1 LGVDG
6 GLKSTSMSIV
16 TLCPQCKTAFAIQA
30 EHYSAADAWVRCGR
44 CAHVF
49 EVDQHLFEIDPIQSE
64 TEAPVKESPMVDI
77 PIETPMPVVSVPLTP
92 PVWQPV
98 SPPSSA
104 LAVVVMLLAS
114 AVLLAQVLVFQRD
127 KLVAMN
133 LSVSPFFKTVCQV
146 LGCRVDWPKEP
157 DKVAIDSTNFKQ
169 LADDQ
174 YSFTLSVKNQAAYF
188 LGSPALELT
197 LTNDEEGDVV
207 RKVWLAEEL
216 DLPTVLKP
224 LRTQTVEMVFSVE
237 EPLAGKING
246 YRALL
251 FYP

>member
-1 LGVDG
+1 
-6 GLKSTSMSIV
+6 MSIV

-49 EVDQHLFEIDPIQSE
+49 EVDQHLFEIDPTQGETQSSVKDSPVVD
-64 TEAPVKESPMVDI
+64 APVAVPL
-77 PIETPMPVVSVPLTP
+77 PAAVPLTP

-104 LAVVVMLLAS
+104 LAVVVTLLAS
-114 AVLLAQVLVFQRD
+114 AVLLGQVLVFQRD

-133 LSVSPFFKTVCQV
+133 LSVSPFFISACQV

-157 DKVAIDSTNFKQ
+157 EKVAIDSTNFKQ
-169 LADDQ
+169 LGEDQ
-174 YSFTLSVKNQAAYF
+174 FSFTLSVKNQAAYF

-197 LTNDEEGDVV
+197 LTNDAQGDMV
-207 RKVWLAEEL
+207 RKVWLAQEI
-216 DLPTVLKP
+216 DLPSVLKP
-224 LRTQTVEMVFSVE
+224 LRTQTVEIIFSVE
-237 EPLAGKING
+237 QPLAGKING

>member
-1 LGVDG
+1 
-6 GLKSTSMSIV
+6 MSIV

-49 EVDQHLFEIDPIQSE
+49 EVDQHLFEIDPTQSE
-64 TEAPVKESPMVDI
+64 IEAPVKESPMVDV
-77 PIETPMPVVSVPLTP
+77 PIETPLPVVSVPLTP

-104 LAVVVMLLAS
+104 LAVVVTLLAS
-114 AVLLAQVLVFQRD
+114 AVLLGQVLVFQRD

-133 LSVSPFFKTVCQV
+133 LSVSPFFNSVCQAF
-146 LGCRVDWPKEP
+146 GCRVDWPKEP
-157 DKVAIDSTNFKQ
+157 DKVAIDNTNFKQ
-169 LADDQ
+169 LGDDQ
-174 YSFTLSVKNQAAYF
+174 FSFTLSVKNQAAYF
-188 LGSPALELT
+188 LGTPALELT

-207 RKVWLAEEL
+207 RKVWLAQEI
-216 DLPTVLKP
+216 DLPEVLKP
-224 LRTQTVEMVFSVE
+224 MRTQTVEMVFSVE

>member
-1 LGVDG
+1 
-6 GLKSTSMSIV
+6 MSIV

-49 EVDQHLFEIDPIQSE
+49 EVDQHLFEIDPTQGE
-64 TEAPVKESPMVDI
+64 TESPAK
-77 PIETPMPVVSVPLTP
+77 ETPTEVMPVDEPVSAAAVPVIP
-92 PVWQPV
+92 PAWQPV
-98 SPPSSA
+98 NPPSSA
-104 LAVVVMLLAS
+104 LAVMVTFLAA
-114 AVLLAQVLVFQRD
+114 AVLLGQVLVFQRD

-133 LSVSPFFKTVCQV
+133 LSVQPFFNAVCQT

-169 LADDQ
+169 LKDDRF
-174 YSFTLSVKNQAAYF
+174 SFTLSVKNQASYF
-188 LGSPALELT
+188 LGTPALELT
-197 LTNDEEGDVV
+197 LTNDEEGDIV
-207 RKVWLAEEL
+207 RKVWLAQEI
-216 DLPTVLKP
+216 DLPVVLKP
-224 LRTQTVEMVFSVE
+224 MRTQTVEMVFSVE
-237 EPLAGKING
+237 EPFAGKING

>member
-1 LGVDG
+1 MNCGW
-6 GLKSTSMSIV
+6 K
-16 TLCPQCKTAFAIQA
+16 KTFA
-30 EHYSAADAWVRCGR
+30 
-44 CAHVF
+44 
-49 EVDQHLFEIDPIQSE
+49 P
-64 TEAPVKESPMVDI
+64 
-77 PIETPMPVVSVPLTP
+77 VPLTP

-104 LAVVVMLLAS
+104 LAVVVTLLAS
-114 AVLLAQVLVFQRD
+114 AVLLGQVIVFQRD

-133 LSVSPFFKTVCQV
+133 LSVSPFFNSVCQV
-146 LGCRVDWPKEP
+146 LGCRVNWPKES

-207 RKVWLAEEL
+207 RKVWLAEEI

-237 EPLAGKING
+237 GPLAGKING

>member
-1 LGVDG
+1 
-6 GLKSTSMSIV
+6 MSIV

-49 EVDQHLFEIDPIQSE
+49 EVDQHLFEIDPTQSE
-64 TEAPVKESPMVDI
+64 IEPSATEL
-77 PIETPMPVVSVPLTP
+77 PVVAAVAVPVSSVVITTP
-92 PVWQPV
+92 PVWQTV
-98 SPPSSA
+98 NNKSPA
-104 LAVVVMLLAS
+104 LAGVVILLAA
-114 AVLLAQVLVFQRD
+114 AVLLGQILVFQRD

-133 LSVSPFFKTVCQV
+133 RSVSPFFNSVCDA

-157 DKVAIDSTNFKQ
+157 DKVAIDNTNFKQ
-169 LADDQ
+169 LGDDQ
-174 YSFTLSVKNQAAYF
+174 FSFTLSVKNQAAYF

-207 RKVWLAEEL
+207 RKVWLAEEM

-224 LRTQTVEMVFSVE
+224 LRTQTVEMVFSVQ

-246 YRALL
+246 FRALL

>member
-1 LGVDG
+1 
-6 GLKSTSMSIV
+6 MSIV

-49 EVDQHLFEIDPIQSE
+49 EVDQHLFEIDPTQGE
-64 TEAPVKESPMVDI
+64 TESPAK
-77 PIETPMPVVSVPLTP
+77 ETPTEVMPVDEPVSAAAVPVIP
-92 PVWQPV
+92 PAWQPV
-98 SPPSSA
+98 NPPSSA
-104 LAVVVMLLAS
+104 LAVMVTFLAA
-114 AVLLAQVLVFQRD
+114 AVLLGQVLVFQRD

-133 LSVSPFFKTVCQV
+133 LSVQPFFNAVCQT

-169 LADDQ
+169 LKDDRF
-174 YSFTLSVKNQAAYF
+174 SFTLSVKNQASYF
-188 LGSPALELT
+188 LGTPALELT
-197 LTNDEEGDVV
+197 LTNDEEGDMV
-207 RKVWLAEEL
+207 RKVWLAQEI
-216 DLPTVLKP
+216 DLPVVLKP
-224 LRTQTVEMVFSVE
+224 MRTQTVEMVFSVE

>member
-1 LGVDG
+1 
-6 GLKSTSMSIV
+6 MSIV

-49 EVDQHLFEIDPIQSE
+49 EVDQHLFEIDPTQGE
-64 TEAPVKESPMVDI
+64 TESPAK
-77 PIETPMPVVSVPLTP
+77 ETPTEVMPVDEPVSAAAVPVTP
-92 PVWQPV
+92 PAWQPAN
-98 SPPSSA
+98 PPSSA
-104 LAVVVMLLAS
+104 LAVMVTFLAA
-114 AVLLAQVLVFQRD
+114 AVLLGQVLVFQRD

-133 LSVSPFFKTVCQV
+133 LSVQPFFNAVCQT

-157 DKVAIDSTNFKQ
+157 DKVVIDSTNFKQ
-169 LADDQ
+169 LKDDRF
-174 YSFTLSVKNQAAYF
+174 SFTLSVKNQASYF
-188 LGSPALELT
+188 LGTPALELT
-197 LTNDEEGDVV
+197 LTNDEEGDMV
-207 RKVWLAEEL
+207 RKVWLAQEI
-216 DLPTVLKP
+216 DLPVVLKP
-224 LRTQTVEMVFSVE
+224 MRTQTVEMVFSVE

>member
-1 LGVDG
+1 
-6 GLKSTSMSIV
+6 MSIV

-49 EVDQHLFEIDPIQSE
+49 EVDQHLFEIDTPQSE
-64 TEAPVKESPMVDI
+64 TEPAAKESLVVSPADIPAAPVV
-77 PIETPMPVVSVPLTP
+77 PVTP

-98 SPPSSA
+98 NNSNPA
-104 LAVVVMLLAS
+104 LAVVVTLLAA
-114 AVLLAQVLVFQRD
+114 AVLLGQVLVFQRD

-133 LSVSPFFKTVCQV
+133 RSVSPLFNSVCQI
-146 LGCRVDWPKEP
+146 LGCQVDWPKEP
-157 DKVAIDSTNFKQ
+157 DKVAIDNTNFKQ
-169 LADDQ
+169 LGDDQ
-174 YSFTLSVKNQAAYF
+174 FSFTLSVKNQAAYF
-188 LGSPALELT
+188 LGTPALELT

-207 RKVWLAEEL
+207 RKVWLAQEI
-216 DLPTVLKP
+216 DLPEVLKP
-224 LRTQTVEMVFSVE
+224 MRTQTVEMVFSVQ

-246 YRALL
+246 FRALL

>member
-1 LGVDG
+1 
-6 GLKSTSMSIV
+6 MSIV

-49 EVDQHLFEIDPIQSE
+49 EVDQHLFEIDPTQGE
-64 TEAPVKESPMVDI
+64 TE
-77 PIETPMPVVSVPLTP
+77 TPAKDSPVVDVPVAAPPIPEVAVPLTP

-98 SPPSSA
+98 GSPSAA
-104 LAVVVMLLAS
+104 LAVVVTLLAS
-114 AVLLAQVLVFQRD
+114 AVLLGQVLVFQRD

-133 LSVSPFFKTVCQV
+133 LSVSPFFNSVCQV

>member
-1 LGVDG
+1 
-6 GLKSTSMSIV
+6 MSIV

-49 EVDQHLFEIDPIQSE
+49 EVDQHLFEIDSTQGE
-64 TEAPVKESPMVDI
+64 TGPSTTEPPTVAPVAVGAPS
-77 PIETPMPVVSVPLTP
+77 VVLVTP
-92 PVWQPV
+92 PVWQAV
-98 SPPSSA
+98 NNTSPA
-104 LAVVVMLLAS
+104 LAVVVAMLAA
-114 AVLLAQVLVFQRD
+114 AVFLGQLLVFQRN
-127 KLVAMN
+127 KLVALN
-133 LSVSPFFKTVCQV
+133 LSVSPFFNSVCQTF
-146 LGCRVDWPKEP
+146 GCRVDWPKEP

-169 LADDQ
+169 LGKDQ
-174 YSFTLSVKNQAAYF
+174 FSFTLSVKNQATYF
-188 LGSPALELT
+188 LGTPALELT

-207 RKVWLAEEL
+207 RKVWLAQEI
-216 DLPTVLKP
+216 DLPEVLKP
-224 LRTQTVEMVFSVE
+224 MRTQTVEMVFSVE

>member
-1 LGVDG
+1 
-6 GLKSTSMSIV
+6 MSIV

-49 EVDQHLFEIDPIQSE
+49 EVDQHLFEIDPTQSE
-64 TEAPVKESPMVDI
+64 IEAPVKESPMVDV
-77 PIETPMPVVSVPLTP
+77 PIETPMPVLSVPLTP

-104 LAVVVMLLAS
+104 LAVVVTLLAS
-114 AVLLAQVLVFQRD
+114 AVLLVQVLVFQRD

-133 LSVSPFFKTVCQV
+133 LSVSPFFNSVCQV
-146 LGCRVDWPKEP
+146 LGCRVNWPKES